1 MGLNYFFYES
11 FVKKAIQKN
20 ISTALTNT
28 CIKKDVFICVN
39 KRLNIRVQICEQ
51 VCSIVSGP
59 LFSFP
64 KKIA

>member
-1 MGLNYFFYES
+1 MGLNYFFYDS

-20 ISTALTNT
+20 ISIALTNT

-39 KRLNIRVQICEQ
+39 KRLNICVQICEQ
-51 VCSIVSGP
+51 VCSIVSGL